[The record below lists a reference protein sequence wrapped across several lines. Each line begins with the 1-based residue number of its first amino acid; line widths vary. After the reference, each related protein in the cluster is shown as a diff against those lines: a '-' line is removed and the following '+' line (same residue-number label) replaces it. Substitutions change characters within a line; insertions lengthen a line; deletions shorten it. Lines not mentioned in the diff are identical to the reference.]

1 MRQDHA
7 ISARIP
13 ILCVDRDRD
22 ARIKISTS
30 LSARDPGLV
39 VHCAENGAEG
49 LRLYKEHRPPII
61 ITEIALPAMDGLTMA
76 AEISSLDPEAI
87 IIAVTEVSE
96 SSILLKAIDIGFDKY
111 ILKPLNLTTLFK
123 YTDLY
128 LRKISLSQQTRAQ
141 NRRLRELSMAVEQN
155 PAAVVITDAEGIIE
169 HVNARFTDLSGYTPG
184 DVIGH
189 NVRMLMAGSETMDA
203 FEDSWRAISSGNIWR
218 GELQRIK
225 KTKEKYWV
233 SIAVSPVYNADGSVH
248 YISVSED
255 ITERKIADHERES
268 TIEFLRVVNASTG
281 MEEMLSRS
289 MLFFR
294 YHSRCSSVGIRL
306 RDRDDYPYHAALGLS
321 AEFIQTENSLCITGN
336 DGEIIRDDNGN
347 PIMDCMCGN
356 VLSGRFDP
364 GKPFFTTHGSFWTNS
379 TSELLADTCEAEQKG
394 RTRNRCNR
402 EGYESVALFPLVV
415 GQERVGLLQLNDE
428 RKGAFSAQEIR
439 VWERLA
445 GYLAFALVK
454 FRAEALLQKLNEDLD
469 DQVRERTSRLESALK
484 QQESF
489 SYSVS
494 HDLRAPLRHINSY
507 LAILTEEF
515 GDALPSEAHSFLDR
529 ARTAS
534 RQMGEL
540 IDDLLELSRISRTPL
555 EKRSVNLS
563 EISAHIC
570 ENLKETDPDRIVEF
584 VIAPDVRAE
593 CDRTLLKQVLENLL
607 ENSWKY
613 TSKNRTSR
621 IEFGK
626 KVVDGQQIIYV
637 RDNGVGF
644 DAAYKDKLF
653 TPFERLHGPDY
664 KGNGIGL
671 ATVKRIIE
679 RHGGDVWAESE
690 KKQGATFCFS
700 L

>member
-1 MRQDHA
+1 MQNYQFAPR
-7 ISARIP
+7 IS
-13 ILCVDRDRD
+13 ILCVDCDMDTRSVL
-22 ARIKISTS
+22 STS
-30 LSARDPGLV
+30 LSANYPGV
-39 VHCAENGAEG
+39 AVHCAENGEDG
-49 LRLYKEHRPPII
+49 LRVYREQLPQII
-61 ITEIALPAMDGLTMA
+61 ITEIDLPVIDGFAMA
-76 AEISSLDPEAI
+76 AEISSLAPEAI
-87 IIAVTEVSE
+87 IIAHTQASD
-96 SSILLKAIDIGFDKY
+96 STSLLKAIDIGFDKY

-123 YTDLY
+123 CTDMY
-128 LRKISLSQQTRAQ
+128 LSQISLRQKARTQ
-141 NRRLRELSMAVEQN
+141 NRRIRKLSMAVEQN
-155 PAAVVITDAEGIIE
+155 PASIVITNAEGTIE

-189 NVRMLMAGSETMDA
+189 NIRMLMSGSETVDA
-203 FEDSWRAISSGNIWR
+203 FEESWCAIASGNIWR

-225 KTKEKYWV
+225 KSTEKYWV
-233 SIAVSPVYNADGSVH
+233 SVAVSPVYNDNGTVH

-255 ITERKIADHERES
+255 ITERKAADRERES
-268 TIEFLRVVNASTG
+268 TIEFLRTVNTSTS
-281 MEEMLSRS
+281 MQEVLSRAV
-289 MLFFR
+289 LFFK
-294 YHSRCSSVGIRL
+294 YQSRCSSVGIRL
-306 RDRDDYPYHAALGLS
+306 RDREDYPYHAALGLS

-347 PIMDCMCGN
+347 PIMECMCGN
-356 VLSGRFDP
+356 VLSGRFDR

-379 TSELLADTCEAEQKG
+379 TSELLSATCEAEQKG

-402 EGYESVALFPLVV
+402 EGYESVALIPLVV

-515 GDALPSEAHSFLDR
+515 GDVLPSEAHSFLDR

-540 IDDLLELSRISRTPL
+540 IDDLLELSRVSRTPL
-555 EKRSVNLS
+555 AKYPVNLS
-563 EISAHIC
+563 EISARIC
-570 ENLKETDPDRIVEF
+570 ENLKETDPERIVEF

-593 CDRTLLKQVLENLL
+593 CDQVLLKQVLENLL

-613 TSKNRTSR
+613 TSKNRSSR

-626 KVVDGQQIIYV
+626 KVLDDQEIIYV
-637 RDNGVGF
+637 KDNGVGF
-644 DAAYKDKLF
+644 DPAYRDKLF
-653 TPFERLHGPDY
+653 TPFERLHGSDY

-679 RHGGDVWAESE
+679 RHGGRVWAESE
-690 KKQGATFCFS
+690 REQGATFCFS